1 MAWYASMGSSASS
14 CLPRVLL
21 LPTVLFLLTAGELL
35 LTLPAASALPP
46 VIRVGAMFTAEQRE
60 GPTELAFKYAVYRIN
75 KDSTLLPNTT
85 LVYDIQY
92 VPRDDSFHA
101 SKKACEQINFGVQA
115 VFGPSDPLL
124 GSHIQSICDALDIPH
139 LESRLDLEPE
149 FKEFSIN
156 LHPSH
161 EVLNRAFQDVMT
173 FLNWTEV
180 AIIYEEDLGLIK
192 LQELVKSPPAE
203 HMEFLIRQGTPVNY
217 RELLKEIKHKEI
229 FNIIVDTKPENMNH
243 FLRGILQLQMN
254 DFKYHYL
261 FTTFDI
267 ETFDLEDFKYNFV
280 NMTAFR
286 LVDSEHYRVR
296 RVLKDMEKFQPI
308 GHNILNQSRVIQVE
322 PALIYDSVHVFALGL
337 QALERSTSLKV
348 ANLSCD
354 SELPWPDGSSLF
366 NYINSVE
373 FRGITGP
380 IQFKEGRRTNFKLD
394 ILKLKQHSLVKVGE
408 WGPGNGVNIT
418 DRAAFY
424 DPGTMNVTL
433 LVTTNLETPYVMLK
447 KATNLTGNSR
457 YEGFCVDMLERIA
470 AIMGFRYKIR
480 VSPSR
485 TYGIQDPDTGEWNGI
500 VRELQDNKAD
510 LAIGSMTINYARENV
525 IDFTKPFM
533 NVGISILFKV
543 PTNQQTRLFSF
554 MNPLAIEIWLY
565 VLAAYVLVSITMFI
579 VARFS
584 PYEWYNPHP
593 CAQEND
599 IVENQFSLSN
609 SFWFTIGTLMQQ
621 GSDLNPKDS
630 KIETYQKMWRF
641 MENKKPSV
649 FVQSYDEG
657 VRRVLEGNYAFLME
671 SSMLDY
677 YVQRN
682 CNLTQIGGLLDS
694 KSYGIATPM
703 GSPWRDKISLAI
715 LELQEKGVIQ
725 VLYNRWWKNTGNTCN
740 REDSNKESKASALG
754 VDNIGGVFVVLLCGL
769 AFAVLIAILEF
780 CWNAKKNAQID
791 RQSLCAE
798 MAEELC
804 FAMRCRGSRQRP
816 ALRRQ
821 CSRCVPGATYV
832 PAGLEAPHI
841 NGNGV
846 GDATTP
852 CVTETGPTRSNDLR
866 PRKSSIK
873 TSFQSLAPPY
883 NCTGS
888 PAILS

>member
-433 LVTTNLETPYVMLK
+433 LVTTNL
-447 KATNLTGNSR
+447 
-457 YEGFCVDMLERIA
+457 
-470 AIMGFRYKIR
+470 
-480 VSPSR
+480 
-485 TYGIQDPDTGEWNGI
+485 
-500 VRELQDNKAD
+500 KAD

-621 GSDLNPKDS
+621 GSDLNPKACSTRIVGGIWWFFTLIIISSYTANLAAFLTVERMITPIEGAEDLASQTEITYGSLVGGTTTTFFRDS